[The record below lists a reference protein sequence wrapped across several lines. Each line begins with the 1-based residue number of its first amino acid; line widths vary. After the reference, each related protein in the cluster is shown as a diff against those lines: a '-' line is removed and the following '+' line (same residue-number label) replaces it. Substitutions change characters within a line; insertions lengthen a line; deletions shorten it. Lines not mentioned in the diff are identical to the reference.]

1 MDKLAATANPEATIL
16 LGKYIGAGLATF
28 GMLGAA
34 IGVGLIFAAAL
45 QGIARNPGKE
55 GAIKGFALL
64 GMALAE
70 FMGLL
75 ACRNSHSLRCK
86 GITNPYAPVRP
97 NLVCLTAVLA
107 LLRLCTAVFHPRSH
121 GASAFA

>member
-1 MDKLAATANPEATIL
+1 MENTPVETAAVAVDATVL

-45 QGIARNPGKE
+45 NGIARNPAKE
-55 GAIKGFALL
+55 GSIKGFALL

-75 ACRNSHSLRCK
+75 AFVVA
-86 GITNPYAPVRP
+86 I
-97 NLVCLTAVLA
+97 LVLYV
-107 LLRLCTAVFHPRSH
+107 VKS
-121 GASAFA
+121 